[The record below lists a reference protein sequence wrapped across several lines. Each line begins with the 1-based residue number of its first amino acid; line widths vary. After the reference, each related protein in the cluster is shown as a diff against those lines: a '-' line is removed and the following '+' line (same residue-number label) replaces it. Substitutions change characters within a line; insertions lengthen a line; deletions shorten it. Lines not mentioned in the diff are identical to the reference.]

1 MASWEPVDIDPTD
14 HDEIE
19 EDDDK
24 WGDGL
29 MDDLERRFNE
39 LRQSNATLE
48 TSSDKDITLD
58 RDKLKKDTIELVANQ
73 IYDKLTI
80 LFNNT
85 RKRLGIQKGIPIVE
99 SIRNY
104 DNFKLVDDGKIS
116 YVYKRT
122 VIELGIIDEKLK
134 SPSDIRKIGV
144 TKLISMGFTN
154 ITDEDVQPYRVKYKK
169 AREKVRIIK

>member
-1 MASWEPVDIDPTD
+1 MALWEPVDIDPTD
-14 HDEIE
+14 RDEIE

-29 MDDLERRFNE
+29 MDNLERRFDE
-39 LRQSNATLE
+39 LRQSNAALE

-85 RKRLGIQKGIPIVE
+85 RK
-99 SIRNY
+99 
-104 DNFKLVDDGKIS
+104 
-116 YVYKRT
+116 
-122 VIELGIIDEKLK
+122 
-134 SPSDIRKIGV
+134 
-144 TKLISMGFTN
+144 
-154 ITDEDVQPYRVKYKK
+154 
-169 AREKVRIIK
+169 